1 MKFKN
6 STYYLFICLSILTS
20 CQKETPIPPGPPV
33 GKDIELRFSVNPGG
47 TRTRAMTDELESKIT
62 EIDVLVFK
70 QGFYQYYAQADPQT
84 IDDTGTGQNQYA
96 KKEFTVKLKSDVD
109 ANNILVIIA
118 NAHQSIVNAENAGK
132 LISNKNKNDI
142 LKELVFETNGR
153 WPAHL
158 NNSPDVRLIPM
169 SGESKPVRIDK
180 DLEQSLEDEPIP
192 LYRALTRID
201 VSLDNSV
208 QNFELTHVYF
218 YKYNQRGCVARG
230 PNAELKK
237 HPIIDKEFRVENV
250 SLPDNPDTQTEANGY
265 LEYTVENNS
274 NSSIGSIYVLE
285 VNRADNDDYA
295 NATCLIVAGK
305 YNKTDPITYYRIDF
319 EIVWDTKTGEHI
331 VEAGKID
338 QASPRTFARILRNH
352 VYDIAISEVTKAGA
366 ETLEKARATSID
378 KENGIEVEAATW
390 TTKPLDIVFE

>member
-1 MKFKN
+1 MKLKN
-6 STYYLFICLSILTS
+6 SIYYLFSCLFILTS
-20 CQKETPIPPGPPV
+20 CQKETPILPGPPE
-33 GKDIELRFSVNPGG
+33 GKDIELRFSVTPGG
-47 TRTRAMTDELESKIT
+47 VNTRAMTDELESKIT

-84 IDDTGTGQNQYA
+84 IDDTGTGQN
-96 KKEFTVKLKSDVD
+96 KEFTVKLKTDAD

-118 NAHQSIVNAENAGK
+118 NAHQSIVDAENAGK
-132 LISNKNKNDI
+132 LISSKNKNDI
-142 LKELVFETNGR
+142 LKELVFETNEH

-158 NNSPDVRLIPM
+158 NSSPDVRLIPM
-169 SGESKPVRIDK
+169 SGESKAVRIDK
-180 DLEQSLEDEPIP
+180 DLEQTLEGEPIP

-218 YKYNQRGCVARG
+218 YKYNQRGCVAPG
-230 PNAELKK
+230 PNADFQE
-237 HPIIDKEFRVENV
+237 HPLSKEPRVRNV
-250 SLPDNPDTQTEANGY
+250 TLPDDPDTQTETNGY
-265 LEYTVENNS
+265 LEYIVENNS

-285 VNRADNDDYA
+285 ADRAASDDYA

-319 EIVWDTKTGEHI
+319 EIVWDTNAGEHI

-338 QASPRTFARILRNH
+338 QASPRIFARILRNH
-352 VYDIAISEVTKAGA
+352 VYDIVISEVTKAGA
-366 ETLEKARATSID
+366 ETLEKARATSVD
-378 KENGIEVEAATW
+378 KENGLEVEAATW